1 MRATVLTV
9 FVLLAWS
16 LQAIGQSPA
25 PPSGE
30 QPSLAQSPAA
40 SENELKLVVA
50 LFRHGVRAPLAEFT
64 PEKADLYSGQHWPSL
79 KDWDVPE
86 GKTWGDL
93 TKRGQVLATA
103 LGSYYAQWYTKNGW
117 PGGFKVYLWA
127 DTDQRTIDTAKALDN
142 GFQQG
147 GIPQKNIT
155 VKSLP
160 TPSPTPPVDPL
171 FHPFKAGCG
180 TPDPKTLGQTVTDI
194 KKGGQLWAQKLEA
207 SFKELY
213 RVLECTAPPC
223 VPLEKLVDVIGTC
236 PDGKNF
242 PRTCESPI
250 TWKGTLK
257 GVATASATATA
268 TPTPT
273 PPGKFPYASSASEA
287 FLLEYAN
294 NMAPNLV
301 GWGGVDAAKNLP
313 SLMQLHET
321 YFDLTE
327 RDPYLAKIQG
337 SNLIREIRD
346 LIRRTAEAVEPIEV
360 NCLRADKASQFI
372 GLVGHDTNIAGVGKL
387 LQLSWKFD
395 DAHLPPGEHLPSD
408 TSNLPPNDA
417 LPAGALVFELRERA
431 GQSFIRID
439 YVAQSLLQMRGD
451 PKRPPNEP
459 FRFNVT
465 CPGERGTNLSPCEM
479 PLDKFTRLVTNALG
493 PAPNPFLSRCTS
505 DGNQVCP

>member
-1 MRATVLTV
+1 MRAILTPLI
-9 FVLLAWS
+9 LLGWT

-25 PPSGE
+25 PSPGE
-30 QPSLAQSPAA
+30 QPSLKAQSPAA

-50 LFRHGVRAPLAEFT
+50 LFRHGVRAPLPGFT
-64 PEKADLYSGQHWPSL
+64 PPIADKYSGQGWPSIAE
-79 KDWDVPE
+79 WNVPSDRN
-86 GKTWGDL
+86 WGDL
-93 TKRGQVLATA
+93 TNRGRVLATA

-117 PGGFKVYLWA
+117 PRGFKVFLWA
-127 DTDQRTIDTAKALDN
+127 DTDRRTIDTAEALDT

-147 GIPQKNIT
+147 GIPKGNIT
-155 VKSLP
+155 VESLP

-171 FHPFKAGCG
+171 FHPFQAGCG
-180 TPDPKTLGQTVTDI
+180 TPDAKTLGQTVTDI
-194 KKGGQLWAQKLEA
+194 KKGAQLWAQKLEA
-207 SFKELY
+207 RFKELY
-213 RVLECTAPPC
+213 GVLECTAPTC
-223 VPLEKLVDVIGTC
+223 VPLEMLVDVIGTC
-236 PDGKNF
+236 PDVKSF

-250 TWKGTLK
+250 TWKGKLK
-257 GVATASATATA
+257 GTTTATATATA

-301 GWGGVDAAKNLP
+301 GWGRVDAAKKLP
-313 SLMQLHET
+313 SMMQLHEA
-321 YFDLTE
+321 YFELTE

-346 LIRRTAEAVEPIEV
+346 LLRRTAETVEPIDF

-387 LQLSWKFD
+387 LQLSWQFD

-431 GQSFIRID
+431 GQYFVRID

-451 PKRPPNEP
+451 PNRPPTEP
-459 FRFNVT
+459 FRFNVV
-465 CPGERGTNLSPCEM
+465 CPGERGTTLSPCEM
-479 PLDKFTRLVTNALG
+479 PLDKFNQVVAKALG
-493 PAPNPFLSRCTS
+493 PDNPFLSRCTP